1 MPDTQH
7 ARYAVMNK
15 LKNHHNAAVPHS
27 FEIVSSLSWF
37 PFLICKLLC
46 NWLPCAFWTVPK
58 ILEHFLCLDQVENN
72 SLVFQ
77 SRVNKGRI
85 IIMYYFFKGL
95 GESMSHEMITENSRN
110 RVVNNLN
117 RCLIV

>member
-15 LKNHHNAAVPHS
+15 LKNYHNTAVPQS
-27 FEIVSSLSWF
+27 SEIVSSLSWF
-37 PFLICKLLC
+37 PFLICKLPC

-77 SRVNKGRI
+77 RRVNKGHDP
-85 IIMYYFFKGL
+85 MYYFFKGL

-110 RVVNNLN
+110 RVVNSLN

>member
-27 FEIVSSLSWF
+27 FEIVSSLSWL
-37 PFLICKLLC
+37 PFLICKLPC

-77 SRVNKGRI
+77 STVNKGHDP
-85 IIMYYFFKGL
+85 MYYLFKGL

-110 RVVNNLN
+110 SVVNSLN

>member
-37 PFLICKLLC
+37 PFLIFKLPC
-46 NWLPCAFWTVPK
+46 NWLPCAFWTVSK

-77 SRVNKGRI
+77 TRVNKGHDP
-85 IIMYYFFKGL
+85 MYYLFKGL

-110 RVVNNLN
+110 SVVNSLN